1 MKRRRGPDT
10 YVQTR
15 PAEHDNAEEAAEAR
29 AAARPRTR
37 RSDEDDGGWDVASDE
52 PEDHEDREDHDDLED
67 ESLPLGA
74 LQLCVSAA
82 IADRAA
88 LVRDLRGLGAAV
100 KVRAVSKNTTHCL
113 ATAAELAQP
122 TAECALSTAKAIPI
136 VKGSFAVAC
145 IRELPRSHSIWF
157 DGNTPPLKQQLLF
170 KSI

>member
-15 PAEHDNAEEAAEAR
+15 PAEHDNAEEAGEAR

-37 RSDEDDGGWDVASDE
+37 RSDEDE
-52 PEDHEDREDHDDLED
+52 DLED

-88 LVRDLRGLGAAV
+88 LVI
-100 KVRAVSKNTTHCL
+100 N
-113 ATAAELAQP
+113 
-122 TAECALSTAKAIPI
+122 
-136 VKGSFAVAC
+136 
-145 IRELPRSHSIWF
+145 
-157 DGNTPPLKQQLLF
+157 
-170 KSI
+170 